1 MMIELA
7 VAVVTEMGCHIYTSI
22 TVSED
27 YTMNEVVREIKRLG
41 YKRFRLIE
49 TMKGYATVY

>member
-1 MMIELA
+1 MTKLA
-7 VAVVTEMGCHIYTSI
+7 VAVTTEMGCHIYTEI

-41 YKRFRLIE
+41 YNSFRLVN
-49 TMKGYATVY
+49 TMKTYVKVQ

>member
-1 MMIELA
+1 MTTLN
-7 VAVVTEMGCHIYTSI
+7 VAVITEMGSHIYTTI

-41 YKRFRLIE
+41 YVSFRLID
-49 TMKGYATVY
+49 TMKRYAEVK